1 MRGSSTSG
9 RWIAAVTLVG
19 ALAALSSFAVAGARP
34 SHQGAPA
41 QAEAQTKSRGDA
53 AARPQGAREGR
64 GGPRRELTDQDIDR
78 IIATARD
85 IDPSWGDGLDA
96 LRAQDSAALRQ
107 RLGSQAR
114 MLIGLAMIRDRQP
127 ELYRARVEDFRVQ
140 RQIRSAVERLQ
151 KARADGDAA
160 AESAALA
167 EARQAAGREFELDVK
182 ARAYELVAMEKA
194 LKDARKRL
202 QTDIADRD
210 ARVADVMAAVER
222 GEMPRFGRGG
232 EGGEGGW
239 WRRGEGEGPRP
250 GPAQGPPPERDASP

>member
-1 MRGSSTSG
+1 MRAVPRTG
-9 RWIAAVTLVG
+9 RRVAAVAFAV
-19 ALAALSSFAVAGARP
+19 ALAALAGFAASGAHRSS
-34 SHQGAPA
+34 QAPI
-41 QAEAQTKSRGDA
+41 QTDAPPKSRPDG
-53 AARPQGAREGR
+53 AARPQGPREGR

-85 IDPSWGDGLDA
+85 IDPAWGDGLDA
-96 LRAQDSAALRQ
+96 LRAQDIAALRQ

-127 ELYRARVEDFRVQ
+127 DLYRARVENFRVQ

-151 KARADGDAA
+151 KARTDGDAA
-160 AESAALA
+160 AESAALD
-167 EARQAAGREFELDVK
+167 EARQAAAREFELDVK

-210 ARVADVMAAVER
+210 ARVAEVMTAVER

-239 WRRGEGEGPRP
+239 WRRGEGDGPRP
-250 GPAQGPPPERDASP
+250 GSGQPPGAEPDPRN